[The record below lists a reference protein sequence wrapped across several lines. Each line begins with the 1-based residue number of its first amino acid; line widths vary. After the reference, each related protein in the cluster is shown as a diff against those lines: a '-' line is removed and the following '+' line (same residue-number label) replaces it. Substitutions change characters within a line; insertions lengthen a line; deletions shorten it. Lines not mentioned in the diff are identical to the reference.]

1 MKKLFLLFFSDS
13 FTFHQVKLYNYRRVN
28 YFMLKIIQRLKDAF
42 GRGPE
47 YYNGNLI
54 QYFDNLFK
62 QLENKLID
70 PESAKLKV
78 NELFTT
84 NQDLKSFFLNSYCDT
99 KKNLKIIGS
108 KVRLFNRLRFG
119 IISLEENEYEPIHY
133 HNGFISF
140 QIILTGQCV
149 LNEFDKISMKGNQV
163 IFKPYKNQILG
174 SDNVMLNYSRFRDI
188 HGFGAIDGPVK
199 ILSIGKYYGLFGKF
213 RLSINNRWYLDIDK
227 QKKVSKDLI
236 QTSLIEE
243 QEAYKKYSK
252 IKNFS

>member
-1 MKKLFLLFFSDS
+1 M
-13 FTFHQVKLYNYRRVN
+13 Y
-28 YFMLKIIQRLKDAF
+28 KIFQRFRDAL
-42 GRGPE
+42 GYGPD
-47 YYNGNLI
+47 YYNGYLI
-54 QYFDNLFK
+54 QYFDDLFK

-70 PESAKLKV
+70 PQNAKLKV

-84 NQDLKSFFLNSYCDT
+84 NQDLKTFFLNSYCDT
-99 KKNLKIIGS
+99 RKNLKIIGS

-140 QIILTGQCV
+140 QIVLTGKCI
-149 LNEFDKISMKGNQV
+149 LNEFDKISLKGNQV
-163 IFKPYKNQILG
+163 IFKPYKNQLLN
-174 SDNVMLNYSRFRDI
+174 SDDVMLNFSKFRDI

-199 ILSIGKYYGLFGKF
+199 ILSIGKYYGIFGKF
-213 RLSINNRWYLDIDK
+213 KFSINNRWYLDIDK
-227 QKKVSKDLI
+227 QKKINKETI

-252 IKNFS
+252 INNYS

>member
-1 MKKLFLLFFSDS
+1 M
-13 FTFHQVKLYNYRRVN
+13 Y
-28 YFMLKIIQRLKDAF
+28 KIFQRFRDAL
-42 GRGPE
+42 GHGPD
-47 YYNGNLI
+47 YYNGYLI
-54 QYFDNLFK
+54 QYFDDLFK

-70 PESAKLKV
+70 PQNAKLKV
-78 NELFTT
+78 NKLFKT
-84 NQDLKSFFLNSYCDT
+84 NQDLKTFFLNSYCDT
-99 KKNLKIIGS
+99 GKNLKIIGS
-108 KVRLFNRLRFG
+108 KVRFFNRLRFG

-140 QIILTGQCV
+140 QIVLTGKCI
-149 LNEFDKISMKGNQV
+149 LNEFDKISVKGKQV
-163 IFKPYKNQILG
+163 IFKPYKNQLLN
-174 SDNVMLNYSRFRDI
+174 SDDVMLNFSKFRDI
-188 HGFGAIDGPVK
+188 HGFGAIGGPVK

-213 RLSINNRWYLDIDK
+213 RFSINNRWYLDIDK